1 MALIVEDGTG
11 LANAESYISVAAFKA
26 YCDAHGLS
34 YADKTDTQIE
44 QALRRATQWIDA
56 TYSVRFNGNRINSDQ
71 ALMWP
76 MSGLVDRSG
85 YAIANDAVP
94 RQIVSATAEAGARE
108 LATPQSLSPDIVPGE
123 IVKREKFDKVEF
135 EYAIGSGGAS
145 VMAPEL
151 MVIDGILAALFPMTK
166 SRYSGTAVR
175 G

>member
-11 LANAESYISVAAFKA
+11 LSTAESYTSVVAFKA
-26 YCDAHGLS
+26 YADAHGHA
-34 YADKTDTQIE
+34 YAGKSDTQIE

-56 TYSVRFNGNRINSDQ
+56 TYSVRFNGNRINATQ

-76 MSGLVDRSG
+76 MSGLIDRGG
-85 YAIANDAVP
+85 YAIASDAVP

-108 LATPQSLSPDIVPGE
+108 LATPQSLSPDVVPGE
-123 IVKREKFDKVEF
+123 VVKREKFDKIEF

-151 MVIDGILAALFPMTK
+151 MVIDGILAPLFPMTK